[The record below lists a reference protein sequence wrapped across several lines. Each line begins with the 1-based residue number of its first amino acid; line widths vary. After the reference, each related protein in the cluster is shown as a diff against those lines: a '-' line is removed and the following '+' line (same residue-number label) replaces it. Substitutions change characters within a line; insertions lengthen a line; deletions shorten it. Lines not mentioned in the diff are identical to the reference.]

1 LFLLDQ
7 HRRDAHDPSA
17 ATRAGDRDPL
27 AMVLTTLDRMAR
39 GGIRDHLAG
48 GYHRYS
54 VDRSWAVPHF
64 EKMLYD
70 QAQLA
75 SVHLLAFEVTGDP
88 RWRQEAE
95 HTFSFVARWL
105 TGSEGLFYSSL
116 DAEAEAQEGASYVW
130 TPEEVEQT

>member
-54 VDRSWAVPHF
+54 VDRSWSVPHF

-75 SVHLLAFEVTGDP
+75 SVHLLAFEATGDP
-88 RWRQEAE
+88 RWRHEAE
-95 HTFSFVARWL
+95 ATFAFVERSL
-105 TGSEGLFYSSL
+105 TAPEGGFYSAI
-116 DAEAEAQEGASYVW
+116 DAEAAGEEGKTY
-130 TPEEVEQT
+130 